1 MDNARSRG
9 EMTETQDSGPQSSGS
24 GAAKPRRRRAKL
36 PQLSWYVLGQIA
48 GPVALLTLLMTCVIL
63 LTQSLRLLDLV
74 INRGQSAPTF
84 VYLTVLILPGLLV
97 IILPIAFFFG
107 TLFTLSRLNGD
118 SELVVMASAGYSQR
132 QLAAPVFM
140 AAAIVM
146 GLTWICALWLMPVS
160 QRALNAK
167 VLDIRA
173 DIGAALLNE
182 GEFNPPA
189 PGLTVFI
196 RQLGSDGQIR
206 GILVHDSRDA
216 KRPTTYLAERG
227 VLAQT
232 PQGTRLIMLDGVVEQ
247 SAVGGSQLSVLKF
260 QRDVF
265 DLDQFAGPARANLR
279 QTNERFLGELL
290 DPKDATLSDRVR
302 GAYFAE
308 AHNRLSQPL
317 YCLAFAMIV
326 LAAILRGRR
335 QRGPLAMRLTMA
347 SLAAAAVRIAGYGV
361 TGPASGHSALVVLF
375 YIIPLLGAG
384 LALLVL
390 MGYSPSAILARRRVM
405 EAPA

>member
-1 MDNARSRG
+1 M
-9 EMTETQDSGPQSSGS
+9 
-24 GAAKPRRRRAKL
+24 
-36 PQLSWYVLGQIA
+36 
-48 GPVALLTLLMTCVIL
+48 LTLLLTCVIL

-132 QLAAPVFM
+132 QLATPVFIAAVMVM
-140 AAAIVM
+140 AI
-146 GLTWICALWLMPVS
+146 TWACALWLMPMG

-167 VLDIRA
+167 VVDIRA

-182 GEFNPPA
+182 GEFNSPA
-189 PGLTVFI
+189 LGLTVFI
-196 RQLGSDGQIR
+196 RQLSSDGQIR
-206 GILVHDSRDA
+206 GILVHDSRDV
-216 KRPTTYLAERG
+216 KRPVTYLAEKG

-232 PQGTRLIMLDGVVEQ
+232 PQGARLIMLDGTVEQ
-247 SAVGGSQLSVLKF
+247 SAQSGSQLSVLKF
-260 QRDVF
+260 QRDVIN
-265 DLDQFAGPARANLR
+265 LDQFDGPMRSNQR
-279 QTNERFLGELL
+279 QTSERFLSELL
-290 DPKDATLSDRVR
+290 NPDPALTQKVR
-302 GAYFAE
+302 NSYLAE

-317 YCLAFAMIV
+317 YCLAFAMIA
-326 LAAILRGRR
+326 LAAILKVRR
-335 QRGPLAMRLTMA
+335 QRGALAKRLTMA

-361 TGPASGHSALVVLF
+361 AGPASSHPGLIVLF
-375 YIIPLLGAG
+375 YVIPLLGAG
-384 LALLVL
+384 LALAMLI
-390 MGYSPSAILARRRVM
+390 GYSPAAILARRRRAI

>member
-1 MDNARSRG
+1 
-9 EMTETQDSGPQSSGS
+9 MTEHQHSGLARERPRRGS
-24 GAAKPRRRRAKL
+24 GKL
-36 PQLSWYVLGQIA
+36 PQLSWYVLGQIL

-84 VYLTVLILPGLLV
+84 LYLTMLSLPALLV

-107 TLFTLSRLNGD
+107 TLFTLSRLNSD
-118 SELVVMASAGYSQR
+118 SELVVMASAGYSLR
-132 QLAAPVFM
+132 QLALPVFI
-140 AAAIVM
+140 AA
-146 GLTWICALWLMPVS
+146 GLAMLITWICALWLMPAG

-196 RQLGSDGQIR
+196 RQLGNDGQIR

-216 KRPTTYLAERG
+216 LRPTTYLAERG

-232 PQGTRLIMLDGVVEQ
+232 PQGARLIMQDGTMEQ
-247 SAVGGSQLSVLKF
+247 SAQGGRQLSVLKF
-260 QRDVF
+260 DSYVF
-265 DLDQFAGPARANLR
+265 DLDQFAGPARVSQR
-279 QTNERFLGELL
+279 QTNERYLGELL
-290 DPKDATLSDRVR
+290 NPAEASLTARIR
-302 GAYFAE
+302 NAYLAE

-317 YCLAFAMIV
+317 YCVAFAMIA
-326 LAAILRGRR
+326 LAAIMRGRR
-335 QRGPLAMRLTMA
+335 QRGALALRLTMA

-361 TGPASGHSALVVLF
+361 TGPASSHPALSALF
-375 YIIPLLGAG
+375 YVIPLLGTG

-390 MGYSPSAILARRRVM
+390 MGYSPSAIIGRRRRAEV
-405 EAPA
+405 PA

>member
-1 MDNARSRG
+1 VNTRPLRSD
-9 EMTETQDSGPQSSGS
+9 MTEDQHSGPGGEQ
-24 GAAKPRRRRAKL
+24 PRRGPGKL
-36 PQLSWYVLGQIA
+36 PRLSWYILGQIL
-48 GPVALLTLLMTCVIL
+48 GPVAMLTLLLTCVIL

-107 TLFTLSRLNGD
+107 ALFTLSRLNGD

-132 QLAAPVFM
+132 QLATPVLIAAVIAM
-140 AAAIVM
+140 AI
-146 GLTWICALWLMPVS
+146 TWVCALWLMPAG

-182 GEFNPPA
+182 GEFNSPA
-189 PGLTVFI
+189 LGLTVFI
-196 RQLGSDGQIR
+196 RQLSSDGQIR
-206 GILVHDSRDA
+206 GILVHDSRDL
-216 KRPTTYLAERG
+216 KRPITYLAERG

-232 PQGTRLIMLDGVVEQ
+232 PQGARLIMLDGTVEQ
-247 SAVGGSQLSVLKF
+247 SAQDGSQLSVLKF
-260 QRDVF
+260 QRDVIN
-265 DLDQFAGPARANLR
+265 LDQFAGPMRANQR

-290 DPKDATLSDRVR
+290 HPTDPLLTDKVR
-302 GAYFAE
+302 NAYLAE

-317 YCLAFAMIV
+317 YCLAFAMIA
-326 LAAILRGRR
+326 LAAILKVRR
-335 QRGPLAMRLTMA
+335 QRGALAKRLTMA
-347 SLAAAAVRIAGYGV
+347 ALAAAVVRIAGYGV
-361 TGPASGHSALVVLF
+361 AGPASGLPVLIVLF
-375 YIIPLLGAG
+375 YVIPLLGAG
-384 LALLVL
+384 LALAVL
-390 MGYSPSAILARRRVM
+390 MGYSPAAILARRRRAI

>member
-1 MDNARSRG
+1 
-9 EMTETQDSGPQSSGS
+9 
-24 GAAKPRRRRAKL
+24 
-36 PQLSWYVLGQIA
+36 
-48 GPVALLTLLMTCVIL
+48 
-63 LTQSLRLLDLV
+63 V

-107 TLFTLSRLNGD
+107 TLFTLQRLNGD

-132 QLAAPVFM
+132 QLAFPVFI
-140 AAAIVM
+140 AAVLVM
-146 GLTWICALWLMPVS
+146 LVTWANALWLMPAG

-182 GEFNPPA
+182 GEFNSPA
-189 PGLTVFI
+189 LGLTVFI
-196 RQLGSDGQIR
+196 RQLNSDGQIR

-232 PQGTRLIMLDGVVEQ
+232 PQGARLIMMDGTVEQ
-247 SAVGGSQLSVLKF
+247 TAQGGQQLSVLKF

-265 DLDQFAGPARANLR
+265 DLDQFAGPTRAGQR

-290 DPKDATLSDRVR
+290 HPTDPSLTPRIR
-302 GAYFAE
+302 NAYLAE
-308 AHNRLSQPL
+308 AHNRLAQPL
-317 YCLAFAMIV
+317 YCLAFAMIA

-335 QRGPLAMRLTMA
+335 QRGARAMRLTMA

-361 TGPASGHSALVVLF
+361 AGPASSHPALDVLF
-375 YIIPLLGAG
+375 YIIPLLGGG

-390 MGYSPSAILARRRVM
+390 MGYSPSAFLARRRRAT
-405 EAPA
+405 EAVA

>member
-1 MDNARSRG
+1 
-9 EMTETQDSGPQSSGS
+9 MTEVQHSGPDGGQ
-24 GAAKPRRRRAKL
+24 PRGGPGKL
-36 PQLSWYVLGQIA
+36 PRLSWYILGQIL
-48 GPVALLTLLMTCVIL
+48 GPVAMLAFLLTCVIL

-132 QLAAPVFM
+132 QLATPVFI

-146 GLTWICALWLMPVS
+146 AITWVCALWLMPAG

-182 GEFNPPA
+182 GEFNSPA
-189 PGLTVFI
+189 LGLTVFI
-196 RQLGSDGQIR
+196 RQLSSDGQIK
-206 GILVHDSRDA
+206 GILVHDSRDVN
-216 KRPTTYLAERG
+216 RPITYLAEKG

-232 PQGTRLIMLDGVVEQ
+232 PQGARLIMLDGTVEQ
-247 SAVGGSQLSVLKF
+247 SARRGSQLSVLKF
-260 QRDVF
+260 QRDVI
-265 DLDQFAGPARANLR
+265 DLDQFAGPMRANQR

-290 DPKDATLSDRVR
+290 YPADPSLTQKIRN
-302 GAYFAE
+302 AYLAE

-317 YCLAFAMIV
+317 YCLAFAMIA
-326 LAAILRGRR
+326 LAAILKVRR
-335 QRGPLAMRLTMA
+335 QRGALARRLTMA

-361 TGPASGHSALVVLF
+361 AGPASSHPALVVLF
-375 YIIPLLGAG
+375 YVIPLLGTG
-384 LALLVL
+384 LALAAL
-390 MGYSPSAILARRRVM
+390 MGYSPAAILARRRRTI

>member
-1 MDNARSRG
+1 
-9 EMTETQDSGPQSSGS
+9 MTEHQHSRSGRER
-24 GAAKPRRRRAKL
+24 PRQRQAKL
-36 PQLSWYVLGQIA
+36 PQLSWYVLGQIL
-48 GPVALLTLLMTCVIL
+48 GPVALLTFLLTCVIL

-84 VYLTVLILPGLLV
+84 VYLTVLIMPGLLV

-132 QLAAPVFM
+132 QLALPVFI
-140 AAAIVM
+140 AAALVM
-146 GLTWICALWLMPVS
+146 LLTWANALWLMPAG

-196 RQLGSDGQIR
+196 RQLGNDGQIR
-206 GILVHDSRDA
+206 GILVHDSRDVH
-216 KRPTTYLAERG
+216 RPVTYLAERG

-232 PQGTRLIMLDGVVEQ
+232 PQGARLIMLDGTVEQ
-247 SAVGGSQLSVLKF
+247 SAQGGRQLSVLKF

-279 QTNERFLGELL
+279 QTSERFLGELL
-290 DPKDATLSDRVR
+290 NPTDPSLTQRTRNVYL
-302 GAYFAE
+302 AE

-317 YCLAFAMIV
+317 YCLAFAMIA

-335 QRGPLAMRLTMA
+335 QRGALAMRLTMA
-347 SLAAAAVRIAGYGV
+347 ALAAAAIRIAGYGV
-361 TGPASGHSALVVLF
+361 AGPAAGHPALISLF
-375 YIIPLLGAG
+375 YIIPLMGTG
-384 LALLVL
+384 LALAVL
-390 MGYSPSAILARRRVM
+390 MGYSPSAILARRRRVI

>member
-1 MDNARSRG
+1 
-9 EMTETQDSGPQSSGS
+9 MTEHQHSGPDGEQPRHGS
-24 GAAKPRRRRAKL
+24 AKL
-36 PQLSWYVLGQIA
+36 PRLSWYVLGQIL
-48 GPVALLTLLMTCVIL
+48 GPVAMLTLLLTCVIL

-84 VYLTVLILPGLLV
+84 IYLTALILPGLLV

-132 QLAAPVFM
+132 QLATPVFI
-140 AAAIVM
+140 AAAMVM
-146 GLTWICALWLMPVS
+146 AMTWVCALWLMPAG

-196 RQLGSDGQIR
+196 RQLSNDGQIK
-206 GILVHDSRDA
+206 GILVHDSRDV
-216 KRPTTYLAERG
+216 KRPVTYLAEKG

-232 PQGTRLIMLDGVVEQ
+232 PQGARLIMLDGTVEQ
-247 SAVGGSQLSVLKF
+247 SAQGGSQLSVLKF
-260 QRDVF
+260 QRDVI
-265 DLDQFAGPARANLR
+265 DLDQFAGPMRANRR
-279 QTNERFLGELL
+279 QTNERYLGELL
-290 DPKDATLSDRVR
+290 HPTEASLTDKIRNSYL
-302 GAYFAE
+302 AE

-317 YCLAFAMIV
+317 YCLAFAMIA
-326 LAAILRGRR
+326 LAAILKVRR
-335 QRGPLAMRLTMA
+335 QRGALAMRLTMA
-347 SLAAAAVRIAGYGV
+347 SLAAVVVRIAGYGV
-361 TGPASGHSALVVLF
+361 AGPASSHPALISLF

-384 LALLVL
+384 LALAAL
-390 MGYSPSAILARRRVM
+390 MGYSPAAILARRRRAI

>member
-1 MDNARSRG
+1 
-9 EMTETQDSGPQSSGS
+9 MTETQDSGP
-24 GAAKPRRRRAKL
+24 ATAEPRRRGAKL

-84 VYLTVLILPGLLV
+84 VYLTVLSLPSLLV

-107 TLFTLSRLNGD
+107 TLFTLSRLAGD
-118 SELVVMASAGYSQR
+118 SELVVMSSAGFSQR
-132 QLAAPVFM
+132 QLAFPVFM
-140 AAAIVM
+140 AAALVM
-146 GLTWICALWLMPVS
+146 LMTWACALWLMPAG

-196 RQLGSDGQIR
+196 RQLGSDGQIK

-216 KRPTTYLAERG
+216 RRPVTYLAERG
-227 VLAQT
+227 LLAQS
-232 PQGTRLIMLDGVVEQ
+232 PQGARLIMMDGTVEQ
-247 SAVGGSQLSVLKF
+247 SAQGGQQLSVLKF

-265 DLDQFAGPARANLR
+265 DLDQFAGPARASQR

-290 DPKDATLSDRVR
+290 HPQDSSLTERIRNSYL
-302 GAYFAE
+302 AE

-317 YCLAFAMIV
+317 YCLAFAMIA

-335 QRGPLAMRLTMA
+335 QRGALAMRLTMA

-361 TGPASGHSALVVLF
+361 SGPATSHPALVVLF
-375 YIIPLLGAG
+375 YVIPLLGGG
-384 LALLVL
+384 LALLV
-390 MGYSPSAILARRRVM
+390 
-405 EAPA
+405 